1 MKKNKIVRIIYL
13 IVGCVSLA
21 LGALGVI
28 LPILPT
34 TPFLLLT
41 SYCFVR
47 GSTKFNN
54 WFLSTKLYKNHL
66 ENFVKYRVMSIY
78 GELILLTLVS
88 TMLITTMYFT
98 NKLSVSIIL
107 LVLICIKYSY
117 FIFRVKP
124 VGRKEYKRIKSQIE
138 QEKEN
143 KINQEN
149 VIKESEPN
157 LNYGNNKDF
166 GIN

>member
-1 MKKNKIVRIIYL
+1 MKRSKIIKAIY
-13 IVGCVSLA
+13 IVVGCISLV
-21 LGALGVI
+21 LGAIGVI

-66 ENFVKYRVMSIY
+66 ENFVKYRVMSIQ
-78 GELILLTLVS
+78 GELILLILVS
-88 TMLITTMYFT
+88 TMLICTMYFT
-98 NKLSVSIIL
+98 NKLSVCIIL

-124 VGRKEYKRIKSQIE
+124 VSRKEYIRIKNQIKK
-138 QEKEN
+138 EKEIIKN
-143 KINQEN
+143 NEN
-149 VIKESEPN
+149 IVESENKYGDNKN
-157 LNYGNNKDF
+157 LSNN
-166 GIN
+166 

>member
-1 MKKNKIVRIIYL
+1 MKRSKIIKAIY
-13 IVGCVSLA
+13 IVVGCISLV
-21 LGALGVI
+21 LGAIGVI

-66 ENFVKYRVMSIY
+66 ENFVKYRVMSIQ
-78 GELILLTLVS
+78 GELILLILVS
-88 TMLITTMYFT
+88 TMLICTMYFT
-98 NKLSVSIIL
+98 NKLSVCIIL

-124 VGRKEYKRIKSQIE
+124 VSRKEYIRIKNQIK
-138 QEKEN
+138 QEKEIIKN
-143 KINQEN
+143 NEN
-149 VIKESEPN
+149 IVESENKYGDNKN
-157 LNYGNNKDF
+157 LSNN
-166 GIN
+166 

>member
-1 MKKNKIVRIIYL
+1 MKKSKIIRAIY
-13 IVGCVSLA
+13 IVVGCISLV
-21 LGALGVI
+21 LGAIGVI

-66 ENFVKYRVMSIY
+66 ENFVKYRVMSIQ
-78 GELILLTLVS
+78 GELILLILVS
-88 TMLITTMYFT
+88 TMLICTMYFT
-98 NKLSVSIIL
+98 NKLSVCIIL

-124 VGRKEYKRIKSQIE
+124 VSRKEYIRIKNQIK
-138 QEKEN
+138 QEKEIIKN
-143 KINQEN
+143 SEN
-149 VIKESEPN
+149 IIESENKYGDNKN
-157 LNYGNNKDF
+157 LNNN
-166 GIN
+166 

>member
-1 MKKNKIVRIIYL
+1 MKKSKIIRAIY
-13 IVGCVSLA
+13 IVVGCISLV
-21 LGALGVI
+21 LGAIGVI

-66 ENFVKYRVMSIY
+66 ENFVKYRVMSIQ
-78 GELILLTLVS
+78 GELILLILVS
-88 TMLITTMYFT
+88 TMLICTMYFT
-98 NKLSVSIIL
+98 NKLSVCIIL

-124 VGRKEYKRIKSQIE
+124 VSRKEYIRIKNQIK
-138 QEKEN
+138 QEKEIIKN
-143 KINQEN
+143 NEN
-149 VIKESEPN
+149 IIESENKYGDNKN
-157 LNYGNNKDF
+157 LNNN
-166 GIN
+166 

>member
-1 MKKNKIVRIIYL
+1 MKRSKIIKAIY
-13 IVGCVSLA
+13 IVVGCISLV
-21 LGALGVI
+21 LGAIEVI

-66 ENFVKYRVMSIY
+66 ENFVKYRVMSIQ
-78 GELILLTLVS
+78 GELILLILVS
-88 TMLITTMYFT
+88 TMLICTMYFT
-98 NKLSVSIIL
+98 NKLSVCIIL

-124 VGRKEYKRIKSQIE
+124 VSRKEYIRIKNQIR
-138 QEKEN
+138 QEKEIIKN
-143 KINQEN
+143 NEN
-149 VIKESEPN
+149 IVESENKYGDNKN
-157 LNYGNNKDF
+157 LSNN
-166 GIN
+166 

>member
-1 MKKNKIVRIIYL
+1 MKRSKIIKAIY
-13 IVGCVSLA
+13 IVVGCISLV
-21 LGALGVI
+21 LGAIGVI

-66 ENFVKYRVMSIY
+66 ENFVKYRVMSIQ
-78 GELILLTLVS
+78 GELILLILVS
-88 TMLITTMYFT
+88 TMLICTMYFT
-98 NKLSVSIIL
+98 NKLSVCIIL

-124 VGRKEYKRIKSQIE
+124 VSRKEYIRIKNQIR
-138 QEKEN
+138 QEKEIIKN
-143 KINQEN
+143 NEN
-149 VIKESEPN
+149 IVESENKYGDNKN
-157 LNYGNNKDF
+157 LSNN
-166 GIN
+166 